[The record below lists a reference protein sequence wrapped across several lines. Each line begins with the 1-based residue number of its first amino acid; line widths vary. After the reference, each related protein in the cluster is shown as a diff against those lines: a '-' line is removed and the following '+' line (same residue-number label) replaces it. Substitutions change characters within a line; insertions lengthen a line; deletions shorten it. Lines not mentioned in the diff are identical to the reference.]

1 MKRTISKTEEPNRIS
16 LIDIEKENIEEIKM
30 LSNELNDEEI
40 ALIRERYNEKKKLD
54 ETAILVKD
62 YLNELKNDL
71 ELDNDD
77 NQIQNRRISIESNK
91 INIRTVNTHHLKL
104 YNQKKIP
111 ESLTKNEN
119 NLFLDNYSDRT
130 KRSKKSKNSD
140 KKSINSLSK
149 ESENFLRKKTS
160 GNIFSLKKRLSIQ
173 NEENIIYGGR
183 KRSSIRSHNYI
194 SFNSM
199 KPNFNFHSS
208 ASSTNIRNSLTKG
221 SENEFKKKR
230 SDNFFQFKSA
240 FKRKGSE
247 QKKKRVAFP
256 PLFDFER
263 RASENNINEE
273 DNISFSRRNKF
284 KMSKTIKSLISLK
297 NANFNNKKTFK
308 SSHGKYD
315 LKINDDLDYDSDKNN
330 QILIEQTGISNE
342 NLLKLNDLKKE
353 IKNSFIGERP
363 LIFKN
368 VSKKFIVE
376 DYNEI
381 KNKED
386 DKDIIF
392 IEERYRNLQKKGFVY
407 DSFDDD
413 EIFEDQIN
421 VFYLNP
427 DSIYVIF
434 LDFLV
439 CICAFYN
446 ILYIPYFLGSNK
458 IFCKS
463 SFFNKENI
471 IGLFIDLIYIW
482 DSILPFFVAFYNFDE
497 VLKTDLQS
505 IAKNYLNE
513 WFFLDLIAA
522 IPFKTIISLFEVK
535 CNNFDFMINPLYH
548 NNLIYL
554 LCLIRFVKVYKV
566 LCKNKFLDIVSN
578 FLNEIRHFSDYLKL
592 YSNIITF
599 LIALHIVANIF
610 IFIGRNNY
618 PNWVIFYNYEDKTYL
633 QLYIISI
640 YYSLETLTT
649 VGYGD
654 IVCTTVMEKVFGLF
668 MECIGIFAYSWVVT
682 SMSNY
687 VKVLH
692 EKTEEYEN
700 KCVILENIRQS
711 YPKLSDDLYERI
723 KRYLKYKQDME
734 KLDKKIVIESLP
746 IGLSNILL
754 YEMYKPIINNFIF
767 FKTFDNIDFIV
778 KVLLNFNPIIADKN
792 DILIKEGDLVEDII
806 FVKRGRLSLELPL
819 DFNIETATANI
830 DLLKK
835 QISENQTTVKKKGK
849 RFKRF
854 FQKFRRKKNTLSLI
868 ENKNGLLQNYKILEL
883 RRNEHFGDILMFLN
897 QRSPLNV
904 RVKSKKAEL
913 FFLNKNHALKI
924 STNFPSIW
932 KTISRKSLF
941 NYEQIKRYINKIKKI
956 FYGAKNQPK
965 LFKNKTRCSQNSEF
979 SENYD
984 YYNDSELKS
993 IPSFSQLSDE
1003 LLRDLTIEERE
1014 EIKKQKTKKKAKE
1027 LKVIKE
1033 ATINESSSYESSS
1046 SNNYNNKTSS
1056 KNEGISEKSD
1066 NELPSVD
1073 RKNSEN
1079 TRFQNFKN
1087 INSTIKM
1094 TGMTNNNSCDIKNTP
1109 FEPEDINDEI
1119 YPNET
1124 FFAGNS
1130 TYESNYNRNS
1140 TKELK
1145 TRIKNEYKLNNNY
1158 YNKNYT
1164 YSDIQNVNDIKINI
1178 SICSTEISFSLYSE
1192 YENINELSDYKYSK
1206 DINLREKVS
1215 KILKE
1220 ENLDEK
1226 EAVLDR
1232 SVKYISSESL
1242 TNSEKSK
1249 NFEIN
1254 KFKESKSKIL
1264 SKKSDKINNNL
1275 LNNFAVMNNRRR
1287 RQSISFFQNNS
1298 RFSSFAKMNPDEKN
1312 SEASQFKDNKSIS
1325 KKDYNKKVL
1334 PKKKKSLL
1342 RTLSKNIERNQL
1354 NLNDPDLFYS
1364 NYFHSILEK
1373 NKKEVESSLKK
1384 EEKEF
1389 MSKLE
1394 RKTTLQRMNSINLFK
1409 NFESNK

>member
-1 MKRTISKTEEPNRIS
+1 MKRTISNIEETNRIS
-16 LIDIEKENIEEIKM
+16 LIDIEKENIDEIKM
-30 LSNELNDEEI
+30 LTNELNDEEI
-40 ALIRERYNEKKKLD
+40 AVIRERYNEKKKLD

-71 ELDNDD
+71 QLGYDD
-77 NQIQNRRISIESNK
+77 NQMQNRRISIDSNK
-91 INIRTVNTHHLKL
+91 MNIHPVSTNHLKL
-104 YNQKKIP
+104 YNQKMIP
-111 ESLTKNEN
+111 EILTKNEN

-149 ESENFLRKKTS
+149 ESDNFLRKKTS
-160 GNIFSLKKRLSIQ
+160 GNFFSCKKRLSVQ
-173 NEENIIYGGR
+173 NEENIIYGC
-183 KRSSIRSHNYI
+183 KKKSSIRSHNYI

-199 KPNFNFHSS
+199 KPNFNFQTSS
-208 ASSTNIRNSLTKG
+208 SSTNIRNSLTKG
-221 SENEFKKKR
+221 SDNELKKK

-240 FKRKGSE
+240 FKRKTSE

-256 PLFDFER
+256 PLFDLER
-263 RASENNINEE
+263 NESENNINEE
-273 DNISFSRRNKF
+273 DNIGFSRRNRF
-284 KMSKTIKSLISLK
+284 KISKTIKSLITLK
-297 NANFNNKKTFK
+297 NASFNNKKTFK
-308 SSHGKYD
+308 SSHSKYD

-330 QILIEQTGISNE
+330 QKLIEQTGISNE

-363 LIFKN
+363 LIFHN
-368 VSKKFIVE
+368 VSKKFMIE

-392 IEERYRNLQKKGFVY
+392 IEQRYRNLQKKGFVY

-413 EIFEDQIN
+413 EIFEDQMN

-458 IFCKS
+458 IFCKNR
-463 SFFNKENI
+463 FFNKENT
-471 IGLFIDLIYIW
+471 IGLFIDLIYIC

-497 VLKTDLQS
+497 ILKTDLKS

-522 IPFKTIISLFEVK
+522 IPLKTIISLFEVK

-618 PNWVIFYNYEDKTYL
+618 PNWVIFYNYEDKSYL

-640 YYSLETLTT
+640 YFSIATLTT

-668 MECIGIFAYSWVVT
+668 MECIGIFSYSWVVT

-723 KRYLKYKQDME
+723 KRYLKYKQDMV

-746 IGLSNILL
+746 IGLSNILI

-778 KVLLNFNPIIADKN
+778 KVLLNFNPIIADRN

-819 DFNIETATANI
+819 DFNIESAAAPI

-835 QISENQTTVKKKGK
+835 QITDDRTNVKRKEK
-849 RFKRF
+849 RFRRF
-854 FQKFRRKKNTLSLI
+854 LQKFRRKKKNIKLF
-868 ENKNGLLQNYKILEL
+868 ENKNELLQNYKILEL

-913 FFLNKNHALKI
+913 FFLNKNHALNI

-932 KTISRKSLF
+932 KAISKKSLF

-956 FYGAKNQPK
+956 FYGTKNQPK

-984 YYNDSELKS
+984 YNDSELKS
-993 IPSFSQLSDE
+993 IPSLSQLSDD
-1003 LLRDLTIEERE
+1003 LLGNLTIEERE
-1014 EIKKQKTKKKAKE
+1014 EIKKQKSKKKVKE

-1033 ATINESSSYESSS
+1033 ATINESSSYSSSS
-1046 SNNYNNKTSS
+1046 SNNCKNKRS
-1056 KNEGISEKSD
+1056 ERISEKSD
-1066 NELPSVD
+1066 DNSSSID

-1079 TRFQNFKN
+1079 TQYRNFKN
-1087 INSTIKM
+1087 KTSTIEM
-1094 TGMTNNNSCDIKNTP
+1094 TGMSNNKFCDNKNTP

-1130 TYESNYNRNS
+1130 TYESNYNRNI

-1145 TRIKNEYKLNNNY
+1145 NRIKNEYKLNNNY

-1178 SICSTEISFSLYSE
+1178 SVCSTEISFSLHSE

-1215 KILKE
+1215 KILKG

-1226 EAVLDR
+1226 EAVIDS

-1249 NFEIN
+1249 SIEIN

-1264 SKKSDKINNNL
+1264 SKKSDKINCGV

-1287 RQSISFFQNNS
+1287 RQSISFFQNNNK
-1298 RFSSFAKMNPDEKN
+1298 FSSFGKMNPEEKN
-1312 SEASQFKDNKSIS
+1312 SEASQYKDNKSIS

-1342 RTLSKNIERNQL
+1342 RTLSKNIERNQM
-1354 NLNDPDLFYS
+1354 NLNAPDLFYS
-1364 NYFHSILEK
+1364 TYFHSILEK
-1373 NKKEVESSLKK
+1373 NKKEGESSLKK

-1389 MSKLE
+1389 MNKLE
-1394 RKTTLQRMNSINLFK
+1394 RKTTLQRINSINLFK
-1409 NFESNK
+1409 NFESNI